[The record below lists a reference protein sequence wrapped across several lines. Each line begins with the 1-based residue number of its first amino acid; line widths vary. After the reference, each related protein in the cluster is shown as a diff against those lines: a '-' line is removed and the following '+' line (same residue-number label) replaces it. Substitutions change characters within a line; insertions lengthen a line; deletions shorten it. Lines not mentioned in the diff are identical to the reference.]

1 MVSFLETALQQAGEN
16 RVELEKVLSHYK
28 TDPADSLK
36 YKAACF
42 LIENM
47 PYYTYYKGK
56 QLDRYLTYYTLL
68 QETRGLGISPQV
80 VADSVC
86 HMYGALYLDSLQS
99 YRDIELLILLI
110 YVIILNGHLRCG
122 RNNHGGN
129 MFRLQIFVNIFFLIV
144 LVTRP

>member
-99 YRDIELLILLI
+99 YRDIETVDSAYL
-110 YVIILNGHLRCG
+110 LNGHLRCG